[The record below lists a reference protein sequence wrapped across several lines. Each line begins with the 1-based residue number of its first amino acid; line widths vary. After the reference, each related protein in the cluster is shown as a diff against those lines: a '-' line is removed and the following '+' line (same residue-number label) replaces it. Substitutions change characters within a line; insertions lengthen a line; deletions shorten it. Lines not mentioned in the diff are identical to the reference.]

1 MQLFFIKKR
10 GIQMI
15 FSEFLLKIV
24 LFSSISI
31 AYQHQPQEIQ
41 EDKYYR
47 KYRRLFQCNRLSC
60 HHHQTMI
67 EDTADT
73 AGFCCS
79 DKKFCKVHILTC
91 LYYSS
96 FVPRMIRISAL
107 PISLGAVSTLAL
119 SKYFI
124 RSLPAP
130 SAFTWILV

>member
-41 EDKYYR
+41 EDKYYC
-47 KYRRLFQCNRLSC
+47 KYRRLFQCNRLSS

-73 AGFCCS
+73 AGFYCS
-79 DKKFCKVHILTC
+79 CKKC
-91 LYYSS
+91 
-96 FVPRMIRISAL
+96 A
-107 PISLGAVSTLAL
+107 
-119 SKYFI
+119 
-124 RSLPAP
+124 
-130 SAFTWILV
+130 